1 MPTTKP
7 ETDAAIDPKALAKQ
21 YEKEVQDAVK
31 FKVTNLQQHA
41 DAVELDRILA
51 GKVKLVN
58 DKLDPVIKKAHETH
72 KALTTLKAEA
82 LAPIK
87 EAREHLQAACYGYK
101 RQEEQRAQEEQRRR
115 EEEAR
120 KKAEEERRLEAERA
134 KKEGATKKEVKEIL
148 SAPVVVAPPPV
159 VVPRVAHVE
168 GSSTREVWD
177 AEVTDKKALFEFV
190 HKNYETT
197 HQIFDPSMPVLNEIA
212 RRQKGNMAVPGVK
225 ANVRG
230 VMQHR

>member
-1 MPTTKP
+1 MPPTKP
-7 ETDAAIDPKALAKQ
+7 EPDAAIDPKALAKQ

-51 GKVKLVN
+51 GKVKIVN

-87 EAREHLQAACYGYK
+87 EARDHLQSACYEYK
-101 RQEEQRAQEEQRRR
+101 RQEERRAQEEQRRR

-120 KKAEEERRLEAERA
+120 KKAEADRQAEINRLKE
-134 KKEGATKKEVKEIL
+134 EGATKKEIKAVAA
-148 SAPVVVAPPPV
+148 APVVVTPMPI

-168 GSSTREVWD
+168 GSSTREIWD
-177 AEVTDKKALFEFV
+177 AEVTDKKALFKFV
-190 HKNYETT
+190 YENYETT
-197 HQIFDPSMPVLNEIA
+197 HHVFEAQMPVLNEIA
-212 RRQKGNMAVPGVK
+212 RRQKDKMNVPGVK